1 MDEEFKVARTVNDL
15 FMKMLKL
22 SGHMK
27 KLGLR
32 LLQARSRFFSQ
43 LGGLMR
49 KLIDKGK
56 RRGCKWYL
64 NGIYITKELEDMCLC
79 VCVHIYICTCVHIY
93 VCTCVYIYMYE
104 HVCVHICMH
113 VCTYICMHMCVCE
126 HIYLCACMYIEL
138 VK

>member
-64 NGIYITKELEDMCLC
+64 NGIYIKRNWRICAC
-79 VCVHIYICTCVHIY
+79 VCVYIYTYAH
-93 VCTCVYIYMYE
+93 VYIYMY
-104 HVCVHICMH
+104 VRVCTYIRMRMCVHICMH

>member
-32 LLQARSRFFSQ
+32 LLQVRSRFFSQ

-49 KLIDKGK
+49 KLIDRGK

-79 VCVHIYICTCVHIY
+79 VCVHIYVCACVCTYIHMHVYVHIYVCVNIYVCACVYIYVCMRVHIY
-93 VCTCVYIYMYE
+93 VCTCV
-104 HVCVHICMH
+104 
-113 VCTYICMHMCVCE
+113 
-126 HIYLCACMYIEL
+126 
-138 VK
+138 